1 MDSARIEP
9 VRVDRPSSAQ
19 IHVVLIDLPRMSRE
33 LVAGALLA
41 EPAIVVATEFDA
53 REPPDVAIVGG
64 RHGEALPER
73 ALELL
78 LEHPRMRVLTLA
90 DDGAAT
96 YVYELRPHRVL
107 IGELSPAALLDAV
120 LDVREAAL

>member
-1 MDSARIEP
+1 
-9 VRVDRPSSAQ
+9 VRVDRPTSTQ
-19 IHVVLIDLPRMSRE
+19 IRVALIDLPRMSRE

-41 EPAIVVATEFDA
+41 EPEIEVASGFDA
-53 REPPDVAIVGG
+53 RRPPDVAIIGG

-78 LEHPRMRVLTLA
+78 DQHPRMRVLTLA
-90 DDGAAT
+90 DDGAET

-107 IGELSPAALLDAV
+107 IGELSPSALLEAV
-120 LDVREAAL
+120 LDVRKAAL

>member
-1 MDSARIEP
+1 MQS
-9 VRVDRPSSAQ
+9 DRPSSER
-19 IHVVLIDLPRMSRE
+19 IHVALIDLPRMSRE

-41 EPAIVVATEFDA
+41 EPAIEVAIGFDA

-64 RHGEALPER
+64 RHGEELPER

-78 LEHPRMRVLTLA
+78 HEHPRMRVLTLA
-90 DDGAAT
+90 DDGAET

-107 IGELSPAALLDAV
+107 IGELSAAALLDAV